1 MRLRSLP
8 VTWAPGVEV
17 QGRKK
22 QGAGSYR
29 LKVKKK
35 HHGAHSANR
44 GPCSVTS
51 YGTASNI

>member
-17 QGRKK
+17 RGRKK
-22 QGAGSYR
+22 KGAGSSR
-29 LKVKKK
+29 LKVEK

-44 GPCSVTS
+44 GPCSGTS
-51 YGTASNI
+51 SGTTSNI